1 MISRRVFLQAGLG
14 FLPWHQP
21 LTMQLD
27 WRLNAQFAGLCA
39 ADAHGDYRRQGLAVT
54 LKAAPP
60 KLDVVQ
66 TVVSQPHTIGCAEES
81 LILAAQA
88 QGVAVAAIATM
99 LQASPLA
106 LMSLP
111 ETALNDL
118 RQLPGKRIGIH
129 SDGRKALELVL
140 AQHQM
145 DLRQLDLIE
154 IPYRDKHQR
163 LIDGEFDAVQCYAL
177 DEPLVLARRLG
188 QSPNLL
194 TFSDYGFDAYSQV
207 IFAPTRLLLE
217 QPQTVHRFLVATFAG
232 WRWVIAH
239 PLQTAN
245 LLVEHYVEPDYQDI
259 DYQIQSLDIIAGYVE
274 CDGQV
279 IGRINSERWQRSA
292 QQLAKAGLISKL
304 PALDTSIDLRFWP

>member
-1 MISRRVFLQAGLG
+1 
-14 FLPWHQP
+14 
-21 LTMQLD
+21 
-27 WRLNAQFAGLCA
+27 
-39 ADAHGDYRRQGLAVT
+39 
-54 LKAAPP
+54 
-60 KLDVVQ
+60 
-66 TVVSQPHTIGCAEES
+66 
-81 LILAAQA
+81 
-88 QGVAVAAIATM
+88 VAVAAIATM

-232 WRWVIAH
+232 WRWALGH
-239 PLQTAN
+239 PSQTAR
-245 LLVEHYVEPDYQDI
+245 LLVERYVEPDYQDVG
-259 DYQIQSLDIIAGYVE
+259 YQTESLKNIAKYVE
-274 CDGQV
+274 RNGQG
-279 IGRINSERWQRSA
+279 IGKISPDRWRQSA
-292 QQLAKAGLISKL
+292 QQLAEAGLISRL
-304 PALDTSIDLRFWP
+304 PVLETSIDLSFWP